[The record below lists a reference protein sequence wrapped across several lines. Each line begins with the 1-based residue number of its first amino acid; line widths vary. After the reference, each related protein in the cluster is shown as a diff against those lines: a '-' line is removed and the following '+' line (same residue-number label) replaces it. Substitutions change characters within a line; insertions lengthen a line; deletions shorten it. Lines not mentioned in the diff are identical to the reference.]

1 MQLPGDEAAFDPI
14 QDPQPQEP
22 VPTLRERVAE
32 RQRKRR
38 EEESLLAA
46 EQFHIAA
53 KSNPQ
58 LRGEAQ
64 RIAQQIGVDPSTAER
79 NIDVMRTV
87 AAKRA
92 YHGLRLQDSNPVL
105 AGMMK
110 DIEFARIAHDDID
123 NLSLGERIAQ
133 QWDVGQLTVE
143 RGRLYERM
151 RSVGLT
157 TAERQRLAEVDAR
170 VRSVP
175 SPSNPLTGGA
185 LVLGQMS
192 RTLPEAAVAGLATA
206 GVFAGGAALAGQL
219 GPQVALPEELATV
232 PAAALTGFKIGATA
246 KMAAQAY
253 EIEAGNAYGDMLAA
267 GFDKRAAGWSAV
279 GIGVVNMG
287 LEMAGIEAVMRGAG
301 ATLGP
306 VRRQLLGEVL
316 QRVPEAMTRPTSTAA
331 ALKFARGYATG
342 VAGEVVTETL
352 QEVSN
357 IIGEELARGDRE
369 SALATPE
376 GRQQIVDRL
385 AGIAG
390 QTALGM
396 SLLALPGPGR
406 TFLGDSQKAAAAE
419 RAHQFMQD
427 LSQAATD
434 SKVRERNP
442 QAYEA
447 YQALAHRSG
456 AKDMYLDGETFG
468 EVLRQTDTTPDDIA
482 QTMPEV
488 ARQAEAARANPEL
501 AMDVV
506 IPTSQ
511 FATHLAGTKLGDAL
525 MQHARFGQDGM
536 SMAEAQ
542 EWIGQQQ
549 ALAKEAGSLVQEKR
563 AVDQEFVESGRRV
576 EESLYQQIRATKR
589 LPNAKQERAAAQFY
603 RDFVVTQAAKRGL
616 TPEQFMERYPLRVV
630 RGDGQQAAAFDQ
642 LRTDTPEF
650 QAWFAGSRV
659 VDAKGKPLVV
669 YHGAR
674 RPDRIGA
681 RFRKSRA
688 TSGPM
693 AFFTDDPK
701 IASNYATGKK
711 DTSLETPESYT
722 GWFSAKVRG
731 ARVPIDRLWWQLTPE
746 ERAKIAALA
755 PTVTQRD
762 EDQSIVADPENTTG
776 LGGYDQHLK
785 EARGNHLAALV
796 EEWLNSAALFDD
808 EHTFLQVL
816 KAAGVERDVS
826 FEDPNAEMPG
836 VYPVFLSI
844 KNPLDTSAISPEVV
858 ATIEKASKRRRGK
871 TRDLADPW
879 DKRGRSGAE
888 WMAALRSD
896 IAEGKSL
903 AWTSI
908 PDWVT
913 DALQSL
919 GYDGI
924 KDTGGKMGGD
934 AHTVLIPFEET
945 QVKSVNNRGT
955 FDPNDPNI
963 LRAGPRGDAK
973 GGFIPETL
981 TVLLNEKADV
991 STFLHE
997 SAHAF
1002 LTIYG
1007 DMAAKGDAQATADM
1021 ATLLEW
1027 FGVKDVATWNAMTL
1041 EQQRKHHEKF
1051 AYSFEGYLFDGVA
1064 PSEEMR
1070 GLFDRFK
1077 VWLRAIYKTIRDN
1090 IGAAYRKEFGED
1102 LPILTG
1108 EVRQVMDRMLASE
1121 QTIAEAEAVRSMV
1134 PMFQTQ
1140 AQAKMDDGAWAAYQ
1154 QMAQETR
1161 DAGVAE
1167 LDRRSLGA
1175 LQWSHGARSRL
1186 LKAAQAQHD
1195 DVRGRVRREV
1205 AIDVMRRPEY
1215 AVPRFIKTGE
1225 LVNEDGSVTTI
1236 ETEEDRHLNREAV
1249 HQYLNISR
1257 VAPSLR
1263 QTKGKSLAQWL
1274 REGPGISWESWQTFP
1289 GEQRRESV
1297 PKGIVHGKGRGGIA
1311 WDYAAEAARSEG
1323 YGPQNI
1329 EYGEDDYNWF
1339 IDALSDAAAGQHT
1352 YSEFETSQTVESR
1365 TDTREP
1371 PSDAELRKLLKADI
1385 RAADKERA
1393 RRAKIL
1399 KPFRGLLSDKGASPD
1414 AMAEAFADYGV
1425 TSGEHLIR
1433 LLVEAAPMNEAID
1446 ARTDE
1451 RMHAEHSDLADPA
1464 EVEAAVE
1471 RALHNEARARF
1482 VAAELR
1488 HLQGATAPV
1497 RVMLAAAKE
1506 AARQAIAGM
1515 PLRDVSA
1522 KKFAQAEARAARK
1535 AMDAMK
1541 KGDSAEAAEWQQKRL
1556 LQHALSTVA
1565 GEVQQDVAKE
1575 LRNIARFRKPDA
1587 KLAKSR
1593 NIDLVN
1599 AARWI
1604 LSRYNLGTPNQ
1615 AASATKALQAV
1626 AAYDANMGAQ
1636 LAPLIA
1642 DADQNGRDYRDLSVD
1657 QFRDLMGKVDGLWN
1671 DSRRNQQIRLDGKLV
1686 EKAEARERIVA
1697 QLAKAAAKGRK
1708 PVSGPLRGLGGI
1720 TASLRHVESWAL
1732 EMDGGQPG
1740 PVHDLLFRM
1749 LRDRYDDYLLQRKE
1763 MAEALQDRIKELPN
1777 LYGRKYEARY
1787 LKDKNGV
1794 PHVWKDRAQVLGWV
1808 LHLGNLENARK
1819 DAVGRGWVVKAK
1831 DGTAD
1836 LSPVFRELQR
1846 LIDEGHVTK
1855 ADMQFVQGSVWDT
1868 YEHTLKPKAQAAHKD
1883 VYGYYFTEVES
1894 APLELRFPDGSTE
1907 KFRGGYAPAK
1917 ADPDLEE
1924 ARPGQVS
1931 ADGIT
1936 ESGAEFADRHPS
1948 APKGFTI
1955 TRTGVDRALMHDLRM
1970 VPQSFAEELQFIH
1983 MQRAGKDLAALLND
1997 KDIAAAIRAVDPDA
2011 IESMF
2016 QPWLSDTMR
2025 DRLMAPGGNKV
2036 VNRALVALR
2045 RNVGMAHM
2053 FGNLSNAFQQLTGL
2067 ATAATYVPPKHL
2079 RAGARIMT
2087 QAGQIDRMKA
2097 ASKYMRLRIDKRL
2110 GQITDDIDGA
2120 LKTTWTGKAAGWT
2133 RRNAYFLQRWFQMPV
2148 DLITWFGAHDQAM
2161 AQGKT
2166 DAQAVA
2172 WADAA
2177 VRRSQGSGVAPDI
2190 SRFERSSAPI
2200 RLLTQF
2206 GGFWLAQFNT
2216 LAQRHGAERATAA
2229 ANVILF
2235 AGVTAGAIS
2244 QALKGGWDDDDEDGQ
2259 MWDDVLSWTFGET
2272 VRTGA
2277 SLLPVIGPA
2286 AYVWTT
2292 GDRGG
2297 RASPMA
2303 VVSTMDQAARGFGTF
2318 AAMFDPERD
2327 VKGTDIKATG
2337 LLLATFSA
2345 FPWFSAL
2352 ARPASYATDV
2362 QRGNVVPSGPGD
2374 AARGLLTGSVAPGTR
2389 Q

>member
-1 MQLPGDEAAFDPI
+1 MTGFDTPFAPPEPPEPLPLL
-14 QDPQPQEP
+14 QPP
-22 VPTLRERVAE
+22 DAIERHPAYLAE
-32 RQRKRR
+32 TARLQQG
-38 EEESLLAA
+38 EEERKATFLANYRLSL
-46 EQFHIAA
+46 
-53 KSNPQ
+53 KSNPK
-58 LRGEAQ
+58 LVGEAQ
-64 RIAQQIGVDPSTAER
+64 QIAARIGEPPDAVES
-79 NIDVMRTV
+79 NIAVAREVARQREVRDRELWRTHPLLMQTLQD
-87 AAKRA
+87 RQF
-92 YHGLRLQDSNPVL
+92 LRL
-105 AGMMK
+105 
-110 DIEFARIAHDDID
+110 AHDDLD
-123 NLSLGERIAQ
+123 NLAATDSVFAMMGRKWAS
-133 QWDVGQLTVE
+133 GQATNE
-143 RGRLYERM
+143 RGYIGARM
-151 RSVGLT
+151 AAGLST
-157 TAERQRLAEVDAR
+157 PQDKDRLAELDEIIGNAQR
-170 VRSVP
+170 D
-175 SPSNPLTGGA
+175 TGFVA
-185 LVLGQMS
+185 STTEVLGQM
-192 RTLPEAAVAGLATA
+192 AGTIPQALA
-206 GVFAGGAALAGQL
+206 AGGAL
-219 GPQVALPEELATV
+219 ALPASLGGPFGAGAAFSVGFGSAVFAQSALIEGGSTYLALMKMPGMDEDQAAAMALGVGLVNGALELVGAKVVAKPFQLAAKAVGQRVVGGLVKET
-232 PAAALTGFKIGATA
+232 AGAALTTFVKEYAKGVGA
-246 KMAAQAY
+246 
-253 EIEAGNAYGDMLAA
+253 E
-267 GFDKRAAGWSAV
+267 V
-279 GIGVVNMG
+279 G
-287 LEMAGIEAVMRGAG
+287 
-301 ATLGP
+301 T
-306 VRRQLLGEVL
+306 EVL
-316 QRVPEAMTRPTSTAA
+316 QEVTNIVAEAVARPDGQPEPSWADIRGRLGDIFVKTA
-331 ALKFARGYATG
+331 
-342 VAGEVVTETL
+342 E
-352 QEVSN
+352 
-357 IIGEELARGDRE
+357 
-369 SALATPE
+369 
-376 GRQQIVDRL
+376 
-385 AGIAG
+385 
-390 QTALGM
+390 GM
-396 SLLALPGPGR
+396 SVLALPGPAAH
-406 TFLGDSQKAAAAE
+406 FASMSQKAAEATQRAEAFQRQVELAAE
-419 RAHQFMQD
+419 
-427 LSQAATD
+427 
-434 SKVRERNP
+434 SKVRENHPGQHESYVQR
-442 QAYEA
+442 
-447 YQALAHRSG
+447 
-456 AKDMYLDGETFG
+456 
-468 EVLRQTDTTPDDIA
+468 V
-482 QTMPEV
+482 
-488 ARQAEAARANPEL
+488 AEASKNADLYVDSPAFVKAMETAGVTRADLQAKEPEL
-501 AMDVV
+501 FQQLEKAEEHSDIQMDVV
-506 IPTSQ
+506 IRNAAFQ
-511 FATHLAGTKLGDAL
+511 ARLAKTKFGDAL
-525 MQHARFGQDGM
+525 MEHVRHDPDGL

-542 EWIGQQQ
+542 EWIAQQQ
-549 ALAKEAGSLVQEKR
+549 KLAKEAGSLVTEKR
-563 AVDQEFVESGRRV
+563 ENDKDFADSARRV
-576 EESLYQQIRATKR
+576 EDALYEQIRATKR

-616 TPEQFMERYPLRVV
+616 TPEQFYERYPLRVV

-650 QAWFAGSRV
+650 QAWFGDSKV
-659 VDAKGKPLVV
+659 VDAQGKPLVV
-669 YHGAR
+669 YHGTPDIRGIRDSGVFQTREEQATQFLTADAAASAKLERAYFFSSR
-674 RPDRIGA
+674 REA
-681 RFRKSRA
+681 A
-688 TSGPM
+688 TSYADDRRAFDYQGAEPGVVDAYVALRNPM
-693 AFFTDDPK
+693 
-701 IASNYATGKK
+701 
-711 DTSLETPESYT
+711 
-722 GWFSAKVRG
+722 
-731 ARVPIDRLWWQLTPE
+731 
-746 ERAKIAALA
+746 
-755 PTVTQRD
+755 
-762 EDQSIVADPENTTG
+762 IVDAQG
-776 LGGYDQHLK
+776 
-785 EARGNHLAALV
+785 R
-796 EEWLNSAALFDD
+796 EW
-808 EHTFLQVL
+808 
-816 KAAGVERDVS
+816 RDVQK
-826 FEDPNAEMPG
+826 
-836 VYPVFLSI
+836 L
-844 KNPLDTSAISPEVV
+844 
-858 ATIEKASKRRRGK
+858 GK
-871 TRDLADPW
+871 TRSLTREARDAGHDGVIIRNVRDNYENTKATKPT
-879 DKRGRSGAE
+879 DVV
-888 WMAALRSD
+888 
-896 IAEGKSL
+896 IA
-903 AWTSI
+903 
-908 PDWVT
+908 
-913 DALQSL
+913 
-919 GYDGI
+919 
-924 KDTGGKMGGD
+924 
-934 AHTVLIPFEET
+934 FEPT
-945 QVKSVNNRGT
+945 QIKSVNNRGT
-955 FDPNDPNI
+955 FDPSDPNI

-1007 DMAAKGDAQATADM
+1007 DMAAQGDAQATADLT
-1021 ATLLEW
+1021 TLLDW

-1090 IGAAYRKEFGED
+1090 IGAAYEKEFGEP

-1140 AQAKMDDGAWAAYQ
+1140 EQYLAKGGTPDGYAAYQ
-1154 QMAQETR
+1154 QMAQEAR
-1161 DAGVAE
+1161 EAGVAE
-1167 LDRRSLGA
+1167 LERRSLRA
-1175 LQWSHGARSRL
+1175 MEWLSGARGRL
-1186 LKAAQAQHD
+1186 LKAAQAQHNAI
-1195 DVRGRVRREV
+1195 RKRVRAEV
-1205 AIDVMRRPEY
+1205 VAEVKQNPRDQARRWLL
-1215 AVPRFIKTGE
+1215 RGE
-1225 LVNEDGSVTTI
+1225 LVQEDG
-1236 ETEEDRHLNREAV
+1236 
-1249 HQYLNISR
+1249 NI
-1257 VAPSLR
+1257 
-1263 QTKGKSLAQWL
+1263 GK
-1274 REGPGISWESWQTFP
+1274 E
-1289 GEQRRESV
+1289 
-1297 PKGIVHGKGRGGIA
+1297 PKGTPHTMDRAAVEALVPGADLSKIDKMLSVGGLNP
-1311 WDYAAEAARSEG
+1311 DQVAEALNTSLG
-1323 YGPQNI
+1323 
-1329 EYGEDDYNWF
+1329 
-1339 IDALSDAAAGQHT
+1339 SD
-1352 YSEFETSQTVESR
+1352 F
-1365 TDTREP
+1365 
-1371 PSDAELRKLLKADI
+1371 
-1385 RAADKERA
+1385 
-1393 RRAKIL
+1393 
-1399 KPFRGLLSDKGASPD
+1399 
-1414 AMAEAFADYGV
+1414 
-1425 TSGEHLIR
+1425 TSGEG
-1433 LLVEAAPMNEAID
+1433 LVRAMLEMRPFEEVVD

-1471 RALHNEARARF
+1471 RALHNDARARF
-1482 VAAELR
+1482 DAAGLR
-1488 HLQGATAPV
+1488 HLQGATQPV

-1506 AARQAIAGM
+1506 AARQAISGM

-1575 LRNIARFRKPDA
+1575 LRNISRFRKPDA

-1642 DADQNGRDYRDLSVD
+1642 DAEQNGRDYRDLSVD

-1671 DSRRNQQIRLDGKLV
+1671 DSRRDQQIRLDGKLV
-1686 EKAEARERIVA
+1686 EKAEARERIGE

-1708 PVSGPLRGLGGI
+1708 PVSGLLRGIGGI

-1794 PHVWKDRAQVLGWV
+1794 PHVWKDRAQVIGWV

-1883 VYGYYFTEVES
+1883 VYGYYFTEVDGS
-1894 APLELRFPDGSTE
+1894 PLELRFPDGSTE

-1917 ADPDLEE
+1917 PDPDLEE

-1936 ESGAEFADRHPS
+1936 ESGAEFAGRHPS

-1983 MQRAGKDLAALLND
+1983 MQRAGKDLDALLND

-2011 IESMF
+2011 IEAMF
-2016 QPWLSDTMR
+2016 RPWLSDTMR

-2053 FGNLSNAFQQLTGL
+2053 FGNVANAFQQVTGL
-2067 ATAATYVPPKHL
+2067 ATAATYVPMKHL
-2079 RAGARIMT
+2079 RAGARSMT

-2097 ASKYMRLRIDKRL
+2097 ASKFMRLRIDKRL

-2259 MWDDVLSWTFGET
+2259 LWDDVLSWTFGET

-2327 VKGTDIKATG
+2327 VKGADIKATG